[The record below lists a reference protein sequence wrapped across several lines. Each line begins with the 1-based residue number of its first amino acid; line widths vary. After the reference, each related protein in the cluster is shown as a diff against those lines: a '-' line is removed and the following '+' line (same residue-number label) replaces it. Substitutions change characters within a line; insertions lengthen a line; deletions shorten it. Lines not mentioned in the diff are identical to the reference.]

1 MNLKDKTMS
10 WRLLLLFVTLAG
22 ISACKKSGGPVN
34 NTPVNPPVVDN
45 TPFQPGATLVVSKTT
60 AMGNPRTA
68 LSADTV
74 YTDSNKGISNCKTL
88 PAGFDNAV
96 VSFYLPKGFIVVFA
110 ENNDGTGESVCYV
123 AAKASITASLPDALK
138 NRVSFIRY
146 IPLANTAKKG
156 FAATDSN
163 AVKLFNTS
171 WYYGW
176 SIDRP
181 SFGAQQFVPMTWGKG
196 TATVDY
202 MASLVNRKDV
212 DHLLS
217 FNEPDNVD
225 QSNIPII
232 DTAIARYKVMMQS
245 GLRLGSPVVTQDQA
259 FGANKWLT
267 RFMDAAKL
275 QKVRVDFVALHWYD
289 WGNQTN
295 NQATDSLTAQAVFNR
310 FKTYI
315 ERVHTE
321 YPNQKIWITE
331 YNANRN
337 RSSEVVHKYFMKLST
352 DWMNTVPYVER
363 YAYFFPPVLPAVDT
377 NGAMTNA
384 GSYWN
389 SLISTEAFAANIE

>member
-1 MNLKDKTMS
+1 MMC
-10 WRLLLLFVTLAG
+10 RLLLLFFAFAFF
-22 ISACKKSGGPVN
+22 SSCKKSGGSATN
-34 NTPVNPPVVDN
+34 NTPTPPPAVDN

-60 AMGNPRTA
+60 GMGNPRVA
-68 LSADTV
+68 LSSDSV
-74 YTDSNKGISNCKTL
+74 YTDSNKGINKFKTL
-88 PAGFDNAV
+88 PSGYDNAI
-96 VSFYLPKGFIVVFA
+96 VSFYLPKGFIAVFA

-123 AAKASITASLPDALK
+123 SATASITASLPDALK
-138 NRVSFIRY
+138 NRVSYIRY
-146 IPLANTAKKG
+146 IPLGNNTKKG

-163 AVKLFNTS
+163 TVKLFNTS

-181 SFGAQQFVPMTWGKG
+181 TFGTQQFVPMTWGKG
-196 TATVDY
+196 TATVEY
-202 MASLVNRKDV
+202 LAYLINRKDV
-212 DHLLS
+212 DHMLS

-225 QSNIPII
+225 QSNIPVI

-245 GLRLGSPVVTQDQA
+245 GLRLGSPAVTQDQA
-259 FGANKWLT
+259 FGTDKWLT
-267 RFMDAAKL
+267 KFMNAAKL

-310 FKTYI
+310 FKNYV
-315 ERVHTE
+315 ERVHLE
-321 YPNQKIWITE
+321 YPDQKIWITE

-337 RSSEVVHKYFMKLST
+337 RSSEVVHKYFMKLSV

-377 NGAMTNA
+377 NGAMTDA
-384 GSYWN
+384 GRYWN
-389 SLISTEAFAANIE
+389 DIVSPVSFPANIE

>member
-1 MNLKDKTMS
+1 MTS
-10 WRLLLLFVTLAG
+10 RLLFLLVSFAFLV
-22 ISACKKSGGPVN
+22 SCKKSA
-34 NTPVNPPVVDN
+34 TPSTTTPTNPPVVDN

-60 AMGNPRTA
+60 GMGNPRVA
-68 LSADTV
+68 LSADSV
-74 YTDSNKGISNCKTL
+74 YTDSNKGINKFKAL
-88 PAGFDNAV
+88 PSGYDNAI
-96 VSFYLPKGFIVVFA
+96 VSFYLPKGFIAVFA

-123 AAKASITASLPDALK
+123 SAKAAITASLPDVLK
-138 NRVSFIRY
+138 NKVSFIRY
-146 IPLANTAKKG
+146 LPLANNTKKG

-181 SFGAQQFVPMTWGKG
+181 SFGTQQFVPMTWGKG
-196 TATVDY
+196 TATIDY
-202 MASLVNRKDV
+202 VANLVNRKDV

-225 QSNIPII
+225 QSNIPVI

-245 GLRLGSPVVTQDQA
+245 GLRLGSPAVTQDQA

-267 RFMDAAKL
+267 KFMDAAKL

-315 ERVHTE
+315 ERVHTD

-337 RSSEVVHKYFMKLST
+337 RSSDIVHKYFMKLSV
-352 DWMNTVPYVER
+352 DWLNTVPYVER
-363 YAYFFPPVLPAVDT
+363 FAYFFPPGLPAVDT
-377 NGAMTNA
+377 NGAMTDA
-384 GSYWN
+384 GRYWN
-389 SLISTEAFAANIE
+389 SLTSIEAFTANIE